1 MLSKILA
8 WASLALTIV
17 VAGLSLAGIFGGT
30 ALGGLGPTLI
40 LAAAAMAGIAVVLA
54 VVILVLGAFQS

>member
-8 WASLALTIV
+8 WSALVLTV
-17 VAGLSLAGIFGGT
+17 LFAGVSLAGVFGGS

-40 LAAAAMAGIAVVLA
+40 LAGAGLAGVAALLA
-54 VVILVLGAFQS
+54 TVILVLGSFQS

>member
-8 WASLALTIV
+8 WSALALTILF
-17 VAGLSLAGIFGGT
+17 AGVSLAGVFGGS

-40 LAAAAMAGIAVVLA
+40 LVGAALAGIAALLAMVVL
-54 VVILVLGAFQS
+54 ILGAFQS

>member
-8 WASLALTIV
+8 WSALVLTV
-17 VAGLSLAGIFGGT
+17 LFAGVSLAGVFGGS

-40 LAAAAMAGIAVVLA
+40 LAGAGLAGIAVVLA
-54 VVILVLGAFQS
+54 TVVLILAAFQS

>member
-8 WASLALTIV
+8 WSALALTIL
-17 VAGLSLAGIFGGT
+17 VAGVSLAGVFGGS

-40 LAAAAMAGIAVVLA
+40 LAGAALAGIAALLAMVV
-54 VVILVLGAFQS
+54 LVLGAFQS

>member
-8 WASLALTIV
+8 WSSLVLTILF
-17 VAGLSLAGIFGGT
+17 AGVSLAGVFGGS

-40 LAAAAMAGIAVVLA
+40 LVGAAVAGIAALLA
-54 VVILVLGAFQS
+54 TVILVLGAFQS

>member
-8 WASLALTIV
+8 WSALALTILF
-17 VAGLSLAGIFGGT
+17 AGVSLAGVFGGS

-40 LAAAAMAGIAVVLA
+40 LVGAALAGIAALLAMAVL
-54 VVILVLGAFQS
+54 ILGAFQS

>member
-8 WASLALTIV
+8 WSALVLTILF
-17 VAGLSLAGIFGGT
+17 AGVSLAGVFGGS

-40 LAAAAMAGIAVVLA
+40 LAGAALAGIAALLA
-54 VVILVLGAFQS
+54 TVILILGSFQS

>member
-8 WASLALTIV
+8 WSALVLTILF
-17 VAGLSLAGIFGGT
+17 AGVSLAGVFGGS

-40 LAAAAMAGIAVVLA
+40 LAGAAVAGIAALLASVV
-54 VVILVLGAFQS
+54 LVLGAFQS

>member
-8 WASLALTIV
+8 WSALALTILFAAV
-17 VAGLSLAGIFGGT
+17 SLAGVFGGT

-40 LAAAAMAGIAVVLA
+40 LAGIVMAGVAAVLA
-54 VVILVLGAFQS
+54 TVVLVLGSFQS

>member
-8 WASLALTIV
+8 WSALVLTILF
-17 VAGLSLAGIFGGT
+17 AGVSLAGVFGGS

-40 LAAAAMAGIAVVLA
+40 LAGAAVAGIAALLATVV
-54 VVILVLGAFQS
+54 LVLGAFQS

>member
-8 WASLALTIV
+8 WSALALTILFAAV
-17 VAGLSLAGIFGGT
+17 SLAGVFGGS

-40 LAAAAMAGIAVVLA
+40 LAGAALAGIAALLAMVV
-54 VVILVLGAFQS
+54 LVLGAFQA

>member
-8 WASLALTIV
+8 WSALALTILFAAV
-17 VAGLSLAGIFGGT
+17 SLAGVFGGS

-40 LAAAAMAGIAVVLA
+40 LAGAALAGIAALLAMVV
-54 VVILVLGAFQS
+54 LVLGAFQS

>member
-1 MLSKILA
+1 MLSRILA
-8 WASLALTIV
+8 WTSLALTVV
-17 VAGLSLAGIFGGT
+17 VAGMSLAGVFGGS

-40 LAAAAMAGIAVVLA
+40 LAAAAVTGITVLLA

>member
-8 WASLALTIV
+8 WSARALTILF
-17 VAGLSLAGIFGGT
+17 AGVSLAGVFGGS

-40 LAAAAMAGIAVVLA
+40 LAGAALAGIAALLAMVV
-54 VVILVLGAFQS
+54 LVLGAFQS

>member
-8 WASLALTIV
+8 WSALVLTILF
-17 VAGLSLAGIFGGT
+17 AGVSLAGVFGGS

-40 LAAAAMAGIAVVLA
+40 LAGAALAGIAALLA
-54 VVILVLGAFQS
+54 MVILILGSFQS

>member
-8 WASLALTIV
+8 WAAPALTILF
-17 VAGLSLAGIFGGT
+17 AGVSLAGVFGGS

-40 LAAAAMAGIAVVLA
+40 LAGAALAGIAALLARVVLA
-54 VVILVLGAFQS
+54 LGAFQS

>member
-8 WASLALTIV
+8 WSALVLTILF
-17 VAGLSLAGIFGGT
+17 AGVSLAGVFGGS

-40 LAAAAMAGIAVVLA
+40 LAGAAVAGIAALLATVL
-54 VVILVLGAFQS
+54 LVLGAFQS

>member
-8 WASLALTIV
+8 WSALVLTIV
-17 VAGLSLAGIFGGT
+17 FAGVSLAGIFGGS

-40 LAAAAMAGIAVVLA
+40 LAGCALAGVATLLATVV
-54 VVILVLGAFQS
+54 LVLGSFQS